1 MSGILLAQRSCM
13 GGIEILC
20 DHCEGPLTGKAYRVM
35 SEEDGVRLLDMV
47 VCHACYLEARRIGL
61 DTAEL
66 GSIPHHLPGRS

>member
-1 MSGILLAQRSCM
+1 MSGI
-13 GGIEILC
+13 EKLC

-47 VCHACYLEARRIGL
+47 VCHSCYLEARRIGL

-66 GSIPHHLPGRS
+66 GLVTQHLPRHR

>member
-1 MSGILLAQRSCM
+1 MSGI
-13 GGIEILC
+13 EKLC

-66 GSIPHHLPGRS
+66 GLVTQHLPRHR